1 MDQKFTE
8 LVALLSAQPAGL
20 PLPRTA
26 SGL

>member
-8 LVALLSAQPAGL
+8 PVALLSTQPADL